1 MKIVFLDID
10 GVINTKNKRQEL
22 ELINLNLGMD
32 WRYNNIFCKKSL
44 MNLLDIVRYADAKI
58 VIISA
63 RRFSQLIID
72 AVEAQFMEYGLLDYL
87 IDNTPIV
94 DENLKHGVG
103 KELEINAWLQDKD
116 IESFVILDD
125 FIPVFNELLPNVI
138 EINPHDGITLE
149 VMLLAINKLNGE
161 TK

>member
-44 MNLLDIVRYADAKI
+44 MNLLDIIHHTDAKI

-63 RRFSQLIID
+63 RRFSQVIID
-72 AVEAQFMEYGLLDYL
+72 ALEVQFMEYGLLDYL

-94 DENLKHGVG
+94 NEEYKHGAG
-103 KELEINAWLQDKD
+103 KEPEIYAWLKDKD

>member
-22 ELINLNLGMD
+22 EFINLNLGMD

-94 DENLKHGVG
+94 DENFKHGVG